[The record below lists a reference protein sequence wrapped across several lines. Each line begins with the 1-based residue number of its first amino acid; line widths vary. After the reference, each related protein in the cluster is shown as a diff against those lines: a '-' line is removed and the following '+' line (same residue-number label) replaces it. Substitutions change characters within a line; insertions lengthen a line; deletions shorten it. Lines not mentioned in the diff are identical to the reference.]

1 MEKLY
6 RKNKEMHKVSKGIA
20 TEHGSPLWHLVF
32 NSTKTASLGSK
43 IWDLVP
49 HEIKQKEPMAAFVNS
64 TMAWNP
70 LNSPLQIVQ
79 KMLPALDLFEL
90 RFSRPNKL

>member
-1 MEKLY
+1 MVVPFDTWYLIAQKPLY
-6 RKNKEMHKVSKGIA
+6 
-20 TEHGSPLWHLVF
+20 W
-32 NSTKTASLGSK
+32 GSK
-43 IWDLVP
+43 IWDLLP

-70 LNSPLQIVQ
+70 LNCPLQIVQ

-90 RFSRPNKL
+90 